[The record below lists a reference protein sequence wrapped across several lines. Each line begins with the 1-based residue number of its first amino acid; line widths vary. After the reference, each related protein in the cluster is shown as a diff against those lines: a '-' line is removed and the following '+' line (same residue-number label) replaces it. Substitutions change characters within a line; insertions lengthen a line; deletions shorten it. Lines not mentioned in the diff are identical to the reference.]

1 MRCDSLALLC
11 GVDRAMDS
19 RDPIRDF
26 FTFLL
31 GAVLLSMGAFL
42 FFNQVMVSSEPMG
55 GGLRFGRGFGRPWG
69 GGYGLGFGGGGWGG
83 GFGMPHVLGDSFGL
97 LLIPL
102 VIGVCLLF
110 ALRNQR
116 WGWFLVLASVAA
128 LAVGVLQ
135 TVIMRFQPTT
145 LWNVLTMM
153 ALIGSGGGL
162 MFRSLRGYDDGQ
174 ERKDR

>member
-1 MRCDSLALLC
+1 MN
-11 GVDRAMDS
+11 S
-19 RDPIRDF
+19 RDPIKDF

-42 FFNQVMVSSEPMG
+42 FFNQVMVSSQPIG
-55 GGLRFGRGFGRPWG
+55 LGSGLRFGQGFGRSWG
-69 GGYGLGFGGGGWGG
+69 GAYGSGFGGGGWGG
-83 GFGMPHVLGDSFGL
+83 GFGMPQGLGDSFGL

-135 TVIMRFQPTT
+135 TLIMRFQPTT
-145 LWNVLTMM
+145 LWNLLTMM

-162 MFRSLRGYDDGQ
+162 MFRSLRGYDGDKEQ
-174 ERKDR
+174 KEP

>member
-1 MRCDSLALLC
+1 
-11 GVDRAMDS
+11 MDS
-19 RDPIRDF
+19 QDPIRDF

-42 FFNQVMVSSEPMG
+42 FFNQIMVSSEPMG
-55 GGLRFGRGFGRPWG
+55 LGLRFGQGFVRS
-69 GGYGLGFGGGGWGG
+69 WGG
-83 GFGMPHVLGDSFGL
+83 GFGIPQGLGDSFGL
-97 LLIPL
+97 VLIPL

-135 TVIMRFQPTT
+135 TLIMRFQPTT

-162 MFRSLRGYDDGQ
+162 MFRSLRSYDDGK

>member
-1 MRCDSLALLC
+1 
-11 GVDRAMDS
+11 MDS

-42 FFNQVMVSSEPMG
+42 FFNQVVVSSEPMG
-55 GGLRFGRGFGRPWG
+55 AGLRFGRGFGRYWG
-69 GGYGLGFGGGGWGG
+69 GGYAAGSGGGGWGSGWGG
-83 GFGMPHVLGDSFGL
+83 GFGMPQGLGDSFGL

-135 TVIMRFQPTT
+135 TLIMRFQPTT
-145 LWNVLTMM
+145 LWNMLTMM

-162 MFRSLRGYDDGQ
+162 MFRSLRGYDDDKQ
-174 ERKDR
+174 QKDR

>member
-1 MRCDSLALLC
+1 
-11 GVDRAMDS
+11 MDS

-42 FFNQVMVSSEPMG
+42 FFNQIMVTSEPLG
-55 GGLRFGRGFGRPWG
+55 RSFRFGRGFGA
-69 GGYGLGFGGGGWGG
+69 GGWGG
-83 GFGMPHVLGDSFGL
+83 GFSIPQGLGDSFGL

-135 TVIMRFQPTT
+135 TLIMRFQPTT

-162 MFRSLRGYDDGQ
+162 MFRSLRSYDDDK

>member
-1 MRCDSLALLC
+1 MN
-11 GVDRAMDS
+11 S
-19 RDPIRDF
+19 RDPIKDF

-42 FFNQVMVSSEPMG
+42 FFNQVMVSSQPIDLG
-55 GGLRFGRGFGRPWG
+55 RGLRFGQGFGRSWG
-69 GGYGLGFGGGGWGG
+69 GAYGSGFGGGGWGS
-83 GFGMPHVLGDSFGL
+83 GFGMPQGLGDSFGL

-135 TVIMRFQPTT
+135 TLIMRFQPTT
-145 LWNVLTMM
+145 LWNLLMMM

-162 MFRSLRGYDDGQ
+162 MFRSLRGYDNDKEQ
-174 ERKDR
+174 KNR

>member
-1 MRCDSLALLC
+1 MN
-11 GVDRAMDS
+11 S
-19 RDPIRDF
+19 RDPIKDF
-26 FTFLL
+26 LAFLL
-31 GAVLLSMGAFL
+31 GGVLLSMGAFL
-42 FFNQVMVSSEPMG
+42 FFNQVMVSSQPIG
-55 GGLRFGRGFGRPWG
+55 LGRGLRFGQGFGRSW
-69 GGYGLGFGGGGWGG
+69 G
-83 GFGMPHVLGDSFGL
+83 GFGMPQGLGNSFGL

-135 TVIMRFQPTT
+135 TLMMRFQPTT
-145 LWNVLTMM
+145 LWNLLTMM

-162 MFRSLRGYDDGQ
+162 MFRSLRGYDGDKEQ
-174 ERKDR
+174 KDR

>member
-1 MRCDSLALLC
+1 
-11 GVDRAMDS
+11 MDS
-19 RDPIRDF
+19 RDPIKDF

-42 FFNQVMVSSEPMG
+42 FVNPVMVSSQPIG
-55 GGLRFGRGFGRPWG
+55 LGRGLRFGQGFGRNWGARYSSDFDG
-69 GGYGLGFGGGGWGG
+69 GGFGGGWGG
-83 GFGMPHVLGDSFGL
+83 GFGMPQGLGDSFGL

-128 LAVGVLQ
+128 IAVGVLQ
-135 TVIMRFQPTT
+135 TLSMRFQPTT
-145 LWNVLTMM
+145 LWNLLTMM

-162 MFRSLRGYDDGQ
+162 MFRSLRGYDDDK

>member
-1 MRCDSLALLC
+1 
-11 GVDRAMDS
+11 MDS
-19 RDPIRDF
+19 RDPIKDF
-26 FTFLL
+26 FSFLL

-42 FFNQVMVSSEPMG
+42 FFNQVMVSSGPMARG
-55 GGLRFGRGFGRPWG
+55 FRYGHGFGRSWG
-69 GGYGLGFGGGGWGG
+69 GGYGSGFGGGDFAMPL
-83 GFGMPHVLGDSFGL
+83 GFGDSFGL

-135 TVIMRFQPTT
+135 TLSMRFQPTT
-145 LWNVLTMM
+145 LWNLLTMM

-162 MFRSLRGYDDGQ
+162 MFRSLRSYDDGK
-174 ERKDR
+174 ERQDR

>member
-1 MRCDSLALLC
+1 
-11 GVDRAMDS
+11 MDS

-31 GAVLLSMGAFL
+31 GAVLLSLGAFL
-42 FFNQVMVSSEPMG
+42 FFNQVMVSSQPIG
-55 GGLRFGRGFGRPWG
+55 LGRGLRFGQGYGRSWG
-69 GGYGLGFGGGGWGG
+69 GGYGS
-83 GFGMPHVLGDSFGL
+83 GDSFGL

-135 TVIMRFQPTT
+135 TLIMRFQPTT
-145 LWNVLTMM
+145 LWNLLTMM

-162 MFRSLRGYDDGQ
+162 MFRSLRGYDDDK

>member
-1 MRCDSLALLC
+1 
-11 GVDRAMDS
+11 MDS
-19 RDPIRDF
+19 RDSIRDF

-31 GAVLLSMGAFL
+31 GTVLLSMGAFL
-42 FFNQVMVSSEPMG
+42 FFNQVMVSSVPVG
-55 GGLRFGRGFGRPWG
+55 RGLRIGQGFGRSWGG
-69 GGYGLGFGGGGWGG
+69 GGYGSGFGGGGWAG
-83 GFGMPHVLGDSFGL
+83 GFGMPQGFGDSFGL

-128 LAVGVLQ
+128 LAAGVLQ
-135 TVIMRFQPTT
+135 TLNMRFQPTT

-153 ALIGSGGGL
+153 ALVGSGGGL
-162 MFRSLRGYDDGQ
+162 MFRSLRGYDDGK

>member
-1 MRCDSLALLC
+1 
-11 GVDRAMDS
+11 MDS

-42 FFNQVMVSSEPMG
+42 FFNQVVVSSEPMG
-55 GGLRFGRGFGRPWG
+55 AGLRFGRGFGRYWG
-69 GGYGLGFGGGGWGG
+69 GGYAAGSGGGGWASGWGG
-83 GFGMPHVLGDSFGL
+83 GFGMPQGLGDSFGL

-135 TVIMRFQPTT
+135 TLIMRFQPTT
-145 LWNVLTMM
+145 LWNMLTMM

-162 MFRSLRGYDDGQ
+162 MFRSLRGYDDDKQ
-174 ERKDR
+174 QKDR

>member
-1 MRCDSLALLC
+1 MNSP
-11 GVDRAMDS
+11 
-19 RDPIRDF
+19 DPIKDF

-31 GAVLLSMGAFL
+31 GGVLLSMGAFL
-42 FFNQVMVSSEPMG
+42 FFNQIMVSSQPIG
-55 GGLRFGRGFGRPWG
+55 LGRGLRFGQGFGRSWG
-69 GGYGLGFGGGGWGG
+69 GASGSIFGGGGWGG
-83 GFGMPHVLGDSFGL
+83 GYGMPQGLGNNFGL
-97 LLIPL
+97 VLIPL

-135 TVIMRFQPTT
+135 TLIMRFQPTT
-145 LWNVLTMM
+145 LWNLLTMM

-162 MFRSLRGYDDGQ
+162 MFRSLRGYDGDKEQ
-174 ERKDR
+174 KDR

>member
-1 MRCDSLALLC
+1 
-11 GVDRAMDS
+11 MDS

-42 FFNQVMVSSEPMG
+42 FFNQVVVSSEPMG
-55 GGLRFGRGFGRPWG
+55 AGLRFGRGFGRYWG
-69 GGYGLGFGGGGWGG
+69 GGYAAGRGGGGWGSGWGG
-83 GFGMPHVLGDSFGL
+83 GFGMPQGLGDSFGL

-116 WGWFLVLASVAA
+116 WGWFLVLASVSA

-135 TVIMRFQPTT
+135 KLIMRFQPTT
-145 LWNVLTMM
+145 LWNMLTMM

-162 MFRSLRGYDDGQ
+162 MFRSLRGYDDDKQ
-174 ERKDR
+174 QKDR

>member
-1 MRCDSLALLC
+1 
-11 GVDRAMDS
+11 MDS
-19 RDPIRDF
+19 RDSIRDF

-31 GAVLLSMGAFL
+31 GTVLLSMGAFL
-42 FFNQVMVSSEPMG
+42 FFNQVMVSSVPVG
-55 GGLRFGRGFGRPWG
+55 RGLRIGQGFGRSWGG
-69 GGYGLGFGGGGWGG
+69 GGYGSGFGGGGWAG
-83 GFGMPHVLGDSFGL
+83 GFGMPQGFGDSFGL

-128 LAVGVLQ
+128 LAAGVLQ
-135 TVIMRFQPTT
+135 TLNMRFQPTT

-162 MFRSLRGYDDGQ
+162 MFRSLRGYDDGK

>member
-1 MRCDSLALLC
+1 MA
-11 GVDRAMDS
+11 S
-19 RDPIRDF
+19 RDPIKDF

-42 FFNQVMVSSEPMG
+42 FFNQVMVSSMPMG
-55 GGLRFGRGFGRPWG
+55 RGLRHGFGRGWG
-69 GGYGLGFGGGGWGG
+69 GGWGGGFSGGYGTGFGGGWGG
-83 GFGMPHVLGDSFGL
+83 GFGFPGGLGDGFGL

-102 VIGVCLLF
+102 TIGVCLLF

-116 WGWFLVLASVAA
+116 WGWFLVLASLGA

-135 TVIMRFQPTT
+135 TLIMSFQPTT
-145 LWNVLTMM
+145 LWNLLTMV

-162 MFRSLRGYDDGQ
+162 MFRALMGYGDG
-174 ERKDR
+174 KDG

>member
-1 MRCDSLALLC
+1 MN
-11 GVDRAMDS
+11 S
-19 RDPIRDF
+19 RDPIKDF
-26 FTFLL
+26 FSFLL

-42 FFNQVMVSSEPMG
+42 FFNQVMVSSQAIDLG
-55 GGLRFGRGFGRPWG
+55 RGLRFGQGFGRTWG
-69 GGYGLGFGGGGWGG
+69 GGYGSGIGGG
-83 GFGMPHVLGDSFGL
+83 GFGLPQGLGDSFGL

-135 TVIMRFQPTT
+135 TLIMRFQPTT
-145 LWNVLTMM
+145 LWNLLTMM

-162 MFRSLRGYDDGQ
+162 MFRSLRGYDDDKEQ
-174 ERKDR
+174 KDR

>member
-1 MRCDSLALLC
+1 
-11 GVDRAMDS
+11 MDS

-42 FFNQVMVSSEPMG
+42 FFNQVVVSSEPMG
-55 GGLRFGRGFGRPWG
+55 AGLRFGRGFGRYWG
-69 GGYGLGFGGGGWGG
+69 GGYAAGRGGGGWGSGWGG
-83 GFGMPHVLGDSFGL
+83 GFGMPQGLGDSFGL

-135 TVIMRFQPTT
+135 TLIMRFQPTT
-145 LWNVLTMM
+145 LWNMLTMM

-162 MFRSLRGYDDGQ
+162 MFRSLRGYDDDKQ
-174 ERKDR
+174 QKDR

>member
-1 MRCDSLALLC
+1 
-11 GVDRAMDS
+11 MDS
-19 RDPIRDF
+19 RDPIKDF
-26 FTFLL
+26 FAFVL
-31 GAVLLSMGAFL
+31 GGVLLSMGAFL

-55 GGLRFGRGFGRPWG
+55 LGRGMRYGHGFGRFGG
-69 GGYGLGFGGGGWGG
+69 GGYGSGFGGSGWGTG
-83 GFGMPHVLGDSFGL
+83 SWMPQGVGDNFGL

-135 TVIMRFQPTT
+135 TLIMRFQPTT
-145 LWNVLTMM
+145 LWNLLTMM

-162 MFRSLRGYDDGQ
+162 MFRSLRGYDDGK
-174 ERKDR
+174 EGKDR

>member
-1 MRCDSLALLC
+1 
-11 GVDRAMDS
+11 MDS

-42 FFNQVMVSSEPMG
+42 FFNQVVVSSEPMG
-55 GGLRFGRGFGRPWG
+55 AGLRFGRGFGRYWG
-69 GGYGLGFGGGGWGG
+69 GGYAAGSGGGGWGG
-83 GFGMPHVLGDSFGL
+83 GFGMPQGLGDSFGL

-116 WGWFLVLASVAA
+116 WGWFLVLASVSA

-135 TVIMRFQPTT
+135 KLIMRFQPTT
-145 LWNVLTMM
+145 LWNMLTMM

-162 MFRSLRGYDDGQ
+162 MFRSLRGYDDDKQ
-174 ERKDR
+174 QKDR

>member
-1 MRCDSLALLC
+1 
-11 GVDRAMDS
+11 MDQ
-19 RDPIRDF
+19 RDPIKDF

-42 FFNQVMVSSEPMG
+42 FFNQVMVSSAPMARG
-55 GGLRFGRGFGRPWG
+55 FRYGHGFGRSWG
-69 GGYGLGFGGGGWGG
+69 GGFGSGFGGSGWGG
-83 GFGMPHVLGDSFGL
+83 GFGMPLSFGDSFGL

-135 TVIMRFQPTT
+135 TLSMRFEPTT
-145 LWNVLTMM
+145 LWNLLTMM

>member
-1 MRCDSLALLC
+1 
-11 GVDRAMDS
+11 MDS

-42 FFNQVMVSSEPMG
+42 FFNQVMVSSEPIG
-55 GGLRFGRGFGRPWG
+55 QGLRFSRGFWRPWG
-69 GGYGLGFGGGGWGG
+69 GGYGSGFSGGGWGG
-83 GFGMPHVLGDSFGL
+83 GFGMPQGLGDSFGL

-110 ALRNQR
+110 TLRNQR

-135 TVIMRFQPTT
+135 TLIMRFQPTT
-145 LWNVLTMM
+145 LWNLLTMM

-162 MFRSLRGYDDGQ
+162 MFRSLKGYDDDK

>member
-1 MRCDSLALLC
+1 
-11 GVDRAMDS
+11 MDS

-42 FFNQVMVSSEPMG
+42 FFNQVVVSSEPMG
-55 GGLRFGRGFGRPWG
+55 AGLRFGRGFGRYWG
-69 GGYGLGFGGGGWGG
+69 GGYAAGSGGGGWGSGWGG
-83 GFGMPHVLGDSFGL
+83 GFGMPQGLGDSFGL

-116 WGWFLVLASVAA
+116 WGWFLVLASVSA

-135 TVIMRFQPTT
+135 TLIMRFQPTT
-145 LWNVLTMM
+145 LWNMLTMM

-162 MFRSLRGYDDGQ
+162 MFRSLRGYDDDKQ
-174 ERKDR
+174 QKDR

>member
-1 MRCDSLALLC
+1 
-11 GVDRAMDS
+11 MDS

-31 GAVLLSMGAFL
+31 GGVLFSMGAFL
-42 FFNQVMVSSEPMG
+42 FFNQVMVSSVPMG
-55 GGLRFGRGFGRPWG
+55 MGFRLGRRFTGGWG
-69 GGYGLGFGGGGWGG
+69 GGAGSAWGGGWGG
-83 GFGMPHVLGDSFGL
+83 GFGFSQGLGGSFGL

-102 VIGVCLLF
+102 TIGVCLLF

-135 TVIMRFQPTT
+135 TLIMSFQPTS
-145 LWNVLTMM
+145 LWNLLTMF

-162 MFRSLRGYDDGQ
+162 MFRSLMAYDDGKDRQDRQ
-174 ERKDR
+174 EREDR